1 MVVLMGLCLS
11 NRSLFISRLFQDIR
25 DFLTLYLDLF
35 ICIRDLFN
43 YCRDLL
49 VNNRDL
55 LEVCSCFPEIIFPLE
70 TNCSYMIVCFVWNFM
85 QMVNLKRK
93 LKTPESAWCDEK

>member
-1 MVVLMGLCLS
+1 MGLCLS

-35 ICIRDLFN
+35 ICIQDLFN

-49 VNNRDL
+49 LNNRDL